1 MIDFIKGMGTFLKKD
16 KPSAGTKRISE
27 LVNEAIYLSGKDEIA
42 ADAVRDVEKN
52 IEDDYFS
59 SQQII
64 QHEQELNNIE
74 KPSTQQIMEF
84 NANRFENN
92 DIDSDKVILEKITS
106 EIFLNQDFINN
117 LCVKIANILTIKI
130 INTQNIINDG
140 QYKDRTNKFLETLE
154 PIILA
159 ELENFSQEY
168 LLRKSG

>member
-16 KPSAGTKRISE
+16 KPSAGTQRISE
-27 LVNEAIYLSGKDEIA
+27 LVNEAIYLSEKDEIA

-168 LLRKSG
+168 LLGKSG